1 MEHVI
6 STEFHSRKAVGRE
19 AGESSKRITEEVP
32 IQTTLSK
39 RFKLVRE
46 AGKNVKN
53 KSPMPKIQ
61 KVIFLLRNDKDFE
74 KYYEPRPK
82 YQLGEKYK
90 LVLTS
95 ELIESSGK
103 SMEEVHKKIQGN
115 IKELRDCFE
124 KEVTMDYYDEALAWL
139 LFVDGCA
146 ILQFM
151 YCANTKD
158 KFKDLSIKDE
168 SVVAFGHQDLFLPK
182 NQLPYSLF
190 EWLMSLSK
198 MKKQLEDSIDTFIE
212 GFVKVP
218 KDQHSTCWLNW
229 LSTKLWQQR
238 ASEQQQRDSR
248 KTRNSEKKS
257 QDQSISLDIREPERM
272 HIHLLDKV
280 RTRLLANHDIFFS
293 TLLCFGFLRLPPIIV
308 DDSTRPKF
316 FNLIAY
322 EMCPDFNNDYG
333 VFSYISFLDSLIDEA
348 NDVKELRKAGILYCD
363 EEVTQLFNEIGTDL
377 VPNMYSDVRSRIQKY
392 YKNKV
397 KTWISQAIHNH
408 FSSPWTILA
417 FSWRFIGTC
426 SQFCRDLVHCPLA

>member
-39 RFKLVRE
+39 RFKMVRE

-74 KYYEPRPK
+74 KYYEPRVISLGPIHHGKPK

-95 ELIESSGK
+95 EFIESSGK
-103 SMEEVHKKIQGN
+103 SMEEVHKKIQDN

-248 KTRNSEKKS
+248 KTRN
-257 QDQSISLDIREPERM
+257 
-272 HIHLLDKV
+272 
-280 RTRLLANHDIFFS
+280 
-293 TLLCFGFLRLPPIIV
+293 LR
-308 DDSTRPKF
+308 
-316 FNLIAY
+316 
-322 EMCPDFNNDYG
+322 
-333 VFSYISFLDSLIDEA
+333 
-348 NDVKELRKAGILYCD
+348 
-363 EEVTQLFNEIGTDL
+363 EEVT
-377 VPNMYSDVRSRIQKY
+377 RSINITGY
-392 YKNKV
+392 
-397 KTWISQAIHNH
+397 
-408 FSSPWTILA
+408 
-417 FSWRFIGTC
+417 
-426 SQFCRDLVHCPLA
+426 